1 MPGDNKDCVRLWDG
15 EGHIAASL
23 LDHPRGMSRIAFSPS
38 GQYFAAMSRDGT
50 VLVWATATRQLCRR
64 FQTNSGSWCQVAIS
78 PNDRYVVGVPY
89 LGDGCVWDLHSG
101 ERLCTLSCL
110 REPNCWMRFSP
121 DSTQLLADAGEIN
134 PNFGL
139 TFWDLSSGQIA
150 SRAATPCRVAG
161 FLPNGAILALS
172 ENNEGSDALVA
183 WDHRSNTYRKLWDH
197 AYGWPVAVSADGHR
211 VAIVHSA
218 GTAVWDLATQRKLVT
233 HPEHMSGRWV
243 FSPDGKWLVSGN
255 RSLVRVAL
263 PE

>member
-1 MPGDNKDCVRLWDG
+1 
-15 EGHIAASL
+15 
-23 LDHPRGMSRIAFSPS
+23 
-38 GQYFAAMSRDGT
+38 
-50 VLVWATATRQLCRR
+50 
-64 FQTNSGSWCQVAIS
+64 
-78 PNDRYVVGVPY
+78 
-89 LGDGCVWDLHSG
+89 
-101 ERLCTLSCL
+101 
-110 REPNCWMRFSP
+110 MRFSP

-161 FLPNGAILALS
+161 FLPDGAILALS

-183 WDHRSNTYRKLWDH
+183 WDYRNNTYRKLWDH
-197 AYGWPVAVSADGHR
+197 AYGWPVAVSADGRR

-218 GTAVWDLATQRKLVT
+218 GTAVLDLATQQKLVT
-233 HPEHMSGRWV
+233 HPEHMSGRWA